1 MPEPA
6 GVVSRVPGLI
16 SLIADGLVRPS
27 LPLRPPRSLPSCYT
41 RQAQTRQ
48 RSVQIVGTEHH
59 GGIFLPLSHSP
70 ILCRGTAVVR
80 SAPSALL

>member
-16 SLIADGLVRPS
+16 SLIADGLVRPW

-41 RQAQTRQ
+41 RQAQPRQ
-48 RSVQIVGTEHH
+48 RSVQIVGTEHR

-70 ILCRGTAVVR
+70 ICRGTAVVR
-80 SAPSALL
+80 SAPPALL